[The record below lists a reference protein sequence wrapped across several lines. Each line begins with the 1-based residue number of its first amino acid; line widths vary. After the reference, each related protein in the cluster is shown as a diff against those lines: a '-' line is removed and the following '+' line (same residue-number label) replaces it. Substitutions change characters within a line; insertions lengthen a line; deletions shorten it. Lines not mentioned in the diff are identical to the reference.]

1 MSPSGAIR
9 TAKGVLP
16 TGHTLPVA
24 EWERRHRALSVLLWL
39 HVVVLPLYGMLRGYG
54 GLHVLLHAGPLAL
67 AALVARRPRLSRRLR
82 GLCVSFGLLT
92 ASALA
97 VHISHGLTEAHF
109 HFFVVVIVLTV
120 YEDWFAFLAAVAYVV
135 LHHGVMGTIDREAVF
150 DHGGDPWMW
159 AGIHGAF
166 VLAAGVGAIG
176 AWRLNEDVRSQAGEV
191 EQRFRSAFDDAAI
204 GMALTGLDGRFV
216 QVNRALC
223 ELTGYSEAFLMDT
236 AFGAITHPEDVAA
249 DLDALGRLRS
259 GELRTFATEK
269 RYLHADGH
277 AVWISLNVS
286 VVSGR
291 GGPRYFVAQ
300 MQDVT
305 ERRRAEAD
313 LAHQAMHDALTGLPN
328 RALFMDRLGVALSH
342 LERRPWPLAVM
353 FVDVD
358 RFKLINDSLGHQ
370 SGDELLRDLA
380 QRLKDTMR
388 ASDTVARIAGDEF
401 TILCQDLTDESEEV
415 ALAERLVAALR
426 EPFSVGGREIY
437 VSASIGVAHARGGHA
452 DADALV
458 AHADAAMYH
467 AKAHGGSRFEVFHDG
482 MRPQVAE
489 RLELEHALRLAIDR
503 DELRLRY
510 QTEVSLETGAV
521 SGLEALVRWEHPQ
534 RGLLSPDQFI
544 PTAEE
549 TGLIVPLGNWVLR
562 ESCRQMAAWTAQGV
576 FGPEVRI
583 AVNVSALQLSDPA
596 TIGQVRAALADHG
609 LRADQLC
616 LEVTETA
623 LTDGAGQ
630 AVETLHELKQMGVQ
644 IAIDD
649 FGTGFSSLARLKELP
664 PVDLVKIDRSFVS
677 GLGVC
682 RHDGAIVS
690 SVLNLADALGV
701 PVVAEGVET
710 TDQASRLRGL
720 GCALAQGY
728 LFSRPVTAEEVTA
741 LAHAVAV

>member
-1 MSPSGAIR
+1 M
-9 TAKGVLP
+9 
-16 TGHTLPVA
+16 
-24 EWERRHRALSVLLWL
+24 
-39 HVVVLPLYGMLRGYG
+39 
-54 GLHVLLHAGPLAL
+54 
-67 AALVARRPRLSRRLR
+67 
-82 GLCVSFGLLT
+82 CVSVGLLT

-97 VHISHGLTEAHF
+97 VHITHGLTEAHF

-120 YEDWFAFLAAVAYVV
+120 YEDWFAFLTAVAYVV
-135 LHHGVMGTIDREAVF
+135 LHHGVMGTIDRNAVF

-166 VLAAGVGAIG
+166 VLAAGVGAIA
-176 AWRLNEDVRSQAGEV
+176 AWRLNEDVRSRAGEV

-204 GMALTGLDGRFV
+204 GMALTSLDGRFI

-223 ELTGYSEAFLMDT
+223 ELIGYSEDELT
-236 AFGAITHPEDVAA
+236 AVSFQAITHPDDVAVGA
-249 DLDALGRLRS
+249 EALVRLRT
-259 GELRTFATEK
+259 GELRTFSTEK
-269 RYLHADGH
+269 RYIHAAGH

-286 VVSGR
+286 VVTGSDGLP
-291 GGPRYFVAQ
+291 GYMVAQ

-342 LERRPWPLAVM
+342 LDRRPWPLAVM

-370 SGDELLRDLA
+370 SGDDLLRALA
-380 QRLKDTMR
+380 ERLRTTMR
-388 ASDTVARIAGDEF
+388 GSDTVARIAGDEF
-401 TILCQDLTDESEEV
+401 TILCQDLADESEGAV
-415 ALAERLVAALR
+415 LAERLVAALR
-426 EPFSVGGREIY
+426 DPFTVGGREIF
-437 VSASIGVAHARGGHA
+437 VSASIGVANVHDGRL
-452 DADALV
+452 DADSLLAQ
-458 AHADAAMYH
+458 ADAAMYQ
-467 AKAHGGSRFEVFHDG
+467 AKGRGGSRFEIFCEG
-482 MRPQVAE
+482 MRPRVAE
-489 RLELEHALRLAIDR
+489 RLELEHALRLGIAR

-510 QTEVSLETGAV
+510 QTEVSLQTGAV
-521 SGLEALVRWEHPQ
+521 CGLEALVRWEHPE
-534 RGLLSPDQFI
+534 RGLLSPDEFI
-544 PTAEE
+544 PAAEE

-562 ESCRQMAAWTAQGV
+562 EACRQMAEWAADGV

-583 AVNVSALQLSDPA
+583 AVNVSALQLSDRA
-596 TIGQVRAALADHG
+596 TVGQVRAALADHG
-609 LRADQLC
+609 LRPDRLC
-616 LEVTETA
+616 LEVTESA

-630 AVETLHELKQMGVQ
+630 AVETLRQIKAMGVQ

-664 PVDLVKIDRSFVS
+664 PVDLVKIDRSFVA
-677 GLGVC
+677 GLGVSV
-682 RHDGAIVS
+682 HDGAIVS

-720 GCALAQGY
+720 GCSLGQGY
-728 LFSRPVTAEEVTA
+728 LFSRPIAAADVTA
-741 LAHAVAV
+741 LAQAVAAA